1 MKPIT
6 HGGNVS
12 AIRKRLGL
20 GQRPLTDFSVSL
32 NPLGPPP
39 GAMAAARTALE
50 TCERYPEPG
59 CHKLTE
65 YLAEKHGVPAECV
78 IVGAGTTELIS
89 LVGQSLREILAI
101 HAEEMS
107 DPEMSLSHLVEPTY
121 AEYKRT
127 SALNELPLET
137 WNRHILDWRQ
147 EFFPKSANGIFWT
160 GHPNNPTGRAWDR
173 ETLLHHI
180 DQSED
185 LLTVVDEAYL
195 PFLPDEKTRSV
206 CADVVTRGNLLVLRS
221 VTKVYAI
228 AGLRVG
234 YALASPDMVLRLRQF
249 QEPWTVAA
257 PAEAAALAALQD
269 VEYLEKS
276 VELIGGENIR
286 QTDRLWDIPGIRPAW
301 PDREIPA
308 GTAGRANF
316 ILVSLCETNWTSQQI
331 HDELARRGFLVREC
345 ANYAGLEMGVTL
357 TGPGGLS
364 VPTNGHLRFAVRSP
378 EENDRLYG
386 ALADVMSRKPS
397 DA

>member
-6 HGGNVS
+6 HGGNIS

-39 GAMAAARTALE
+39 NAMIAARTALE

-65 YLAEKHGVPAECV
+65 YIAEKHDVPTDCV

-89 LVGQSLREILAI
+89 LVGQSLREILAM
-101 HAEEMS
+101 HAEEVG
-107 DPEMSLSHLVEPTY
+107 DPDMSLSHLVEPTY
-121 AEYKRT
+121 SEYKRT

-137 WNRHILDWRQ
+137 WSRHILGWKQ
-147 EFFPKSANGIFWT
+147 EFFPRSANGIYWT

-173 ETLLHHI
+173 ETLLHHV
-180 DQSED
+180 DNSED

-195 PFLPDEKTRSV
+195 PFLPDEKDRSV
-206 CADVVTRGNLLVLRS
+206 TADVVSRGNLLVLRS

-234 YALASPDMVLRLRQF
+234 YALASPDMVMRLRQF

-269 VEYLEKS
+269 TEYLEKS
-276 VELIGGENIR
+276 VELIGSENVR

-301 PDREIPA
+301 PERVAPPGTPA
-308 GTAGRANF
+308 RANF
-316 ILVSLCETNWTSQQI
+316 ILVSVCETRWTSQQV

-345 ANYAGLEMGVTL
+345 ANYAGLEMGFTL
-357 TGPGGLS
+357 TGPGGQV

-378 EENDRLYG
+378 EENDRLYA
-386 ALADVMSRKPS
+386 ALADVMLRRPGE
-397 DA
+397 